1 MLSAA
6 GGVLARCLVASA
18 MVARYY
24 RELLNFCARWTKD
37 RDAAADVV
45 QESYARVLKLERARV
60 PISDPRALLYQTA
73 RHVLVDEFRREQRRD
88 HADVDSLAEA
98 ELPRQPTHLEPDAR
112 LATRQSVQAY
122 LATIEALP
130 PRCRE
135 AFVLSVFD
143 GLSQRQIAERM
154 GTSLSMIEKHIARA
168 RLACRDCERRL
179 LEGEGSG
186 PSAVSTD
193 RGQR

>member
-1 MLSAA
+1 MADRL
-6 GGVLARCLVASA
+6 
-18 MVARYY
+18 MVAHYY

-60 PISDPRALLYQTA
+60 PIGDLRALLYQTA
-73 RHVLVDEFRREQRRD
+73 RHVLVDEFRREQRRV
-88 HADVDSLAEA
+88 HADVDALTEA
-98 ELPRQPTHLEPDAR
+98 ELPRQPAHLEPDAW
-112 LATRQSVQAY
+112 LATSQSVHAY
-122 LATIEALP
+122 LSTIEALP

-143 GLSQRQIAERM
+143 GLSQREIASRM
-154 GTSLSMIEKHIARA
+154 GTSVSMIEKHIARG

-179 LEGEGSG
+179 IEGGESA
-186 PSAVSTD
+186 PSSVSNV
-193 RGQR
+193 RGQ